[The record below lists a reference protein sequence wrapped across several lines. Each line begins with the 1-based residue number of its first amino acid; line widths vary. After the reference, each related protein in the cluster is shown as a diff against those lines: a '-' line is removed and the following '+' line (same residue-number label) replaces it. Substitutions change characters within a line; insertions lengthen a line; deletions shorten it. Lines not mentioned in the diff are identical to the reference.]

1 MHTFYKSF
9 FARLDTNRLKQI
21 FINFEILTLW
31 HRDIFLST
39 IEKKERK
46 GEM

>member
-9 FARLDTNRLKQI
+9 FARLDTNRLNV
-21 FINFEILTLW
+21 FINSETLTLW
-31 HRDIFLST
+31 RQDIFLST
-39 IEKKERK
+39 TGKKERK